1 MLFSFDIP
9 HNIYCVKN
17 NNGIVG
23 NYMYNVYTCNIT
35 YLRFFTKFERFLK
48 NLGALLCQLTAFI
61 QFILQE

>member
-23 NYMYNVYTCNIT
+23 NYMYNVYMYMYYIHT
-35 YLRFFTKFERFLK
+35 YDFLPK
-48 NLGALLCQLTAFI
+48 KDS
-61 QFILQE
+61 